1 MMRQYLIRA
10 KKRVNRV
17 SVYWEELIEANNK
30 TEAICE
36 IMTSQPH
43 SKIVQITEFI

>member
-1 MMRQYLIRA
+1 MMRQYLMKM

-17 SVYWEELIEANNK
+17 SIYWDELIEANNK
-30 TEAICE
+30 NEAINKM
-36 IMTSQPH
+36 IVSRPK